1 MTITTEERRLTLSS
15 GHEVVVYIH
24 GDGPE
29 TLFLANG
36 GPGLPCR
43 YLLEPHKR
51 MADDRF
57 RVVSW
62 DQLGCG
68 ASDKPDD
75 DSLWTL
81 ERYVGEADEIRAAVG
96 AEKIHFLGHSWG
108 SWMGTEYALTYP
120 DRVASYIIAD
130 GACNIP
136 HLVSELNRLRGALGS
151 ETVAMMVAHESAGT
165 IDHPEYQAAITLL
178 NYRHVCRLPEWPE
191 SLTTALDAWN
201 MAPYMAMQGPNEFTY
216 TGNMKDWNRVPAMH
230 AIIAPCLVLSG
241 KYDELTPACSF
252 QMHNAL
258 PNSRIR
264 IFPHSSHM
272 PFYEEP
278 DAYFAE
284 LSAFLAEV

>member
-1 MTITTEERRLTLSS
+1 MIETEVRELTLTE
-15 GHEVVVYIH
+15 GHTVRVYVH
-24 GDGPE
+24 GDGPD

-51 MADDRF
+51 MASDRF

-68 ASDKPDD
+68 DSDRPEDNG
-75 DSLWTL
+75 LWTL
-81 ERYVGEADEIRAAVG
+81 QRYVNEAEQVRSAVG
-96 AEKIHFLGHSWG
+96 ADKVHFLGHSWG
-108 SWMGTEYALTYP
+108 TWLGTEYTLTHP
-120 DRVASYIIAD
+120 DRVASYIVAD
-130 GACNIP
+130 GACDIP
-136 HLVSELNRLRGALGS
+136 HLVSELNRLRLALGS
-151 ETVAMMVAHESAGT
+151 ETVAMMVAHEAAGT

-178 NYRHVCRLPEWPE
+178 NYRHVCRLPKWPE
-191 SLTTALDAWN
+191 SLTSSLDAWN

-230 AIIAPCLVLSG
+230 AIEAPCLVLAG
-241 KYDELTPACSF
+241 KYDELTPACSHK
-252 QMHNAL
+252 MHAAL
-258 PNSRIR
+258 PNSEIC

-278 DAYFAE
+278 DAYFAV
-284 LSAFLAEV
+284 LSDFLARV